1 VLYVTERCVF
11 RLTPEGLELTEIA
24 PGVDLELDILAQMT
38 FKPKISANLRAMD
51 PRIFK
56 PEPMTLR
63 TDMLALPMDRR
74 FNYDAN
80 QNILFLNFEGLNIRS
95 KEQVEQIRT
104 LVEKSVAGLQKR
116 VYTIVNY
123 DNFQIEPEI
132 LDEYMDM
139 VRDVV
144 TNFYSG
150 VTRYTTSTFMRARLG
165 DALEKRTL
173 AAHIYESANE
183 ALAELKPDAN

>member
-1 VLYVTERCVF
+1 M
-11 RLTPEGLELTEIA
+11 A
-24 PGVDLELDILAQMT
+24 
-38 FKPKISANLRAMD
+38 FKPKISPNLRAMD

-74 FNYDAN
+74 FNYDAD

-95 KEQVEQIRT
+95 KEQVEQIRI
-104 LVEKSVAGLQKR
+104 LVEKSVVGLSKR

-144 TNFYSG
+144 TRFYSG
-150 VTRYTTSTFMRARLG
+150 VTRYTTSSFMRARLG

-183 ALAELKPDAN
+183 ALAELKQHVA